1 LKRVSIL
8 VLKEVIVTGLDILCS
23 TLIPKPRY
31 YLGNIG
37 CYSEAVVSTFTT
49 WVVLTLVLIFWGMWV
64 QSAMDHDAILGVHE
78 TEKVTIDREASQ
90 VAERAAI
97 ALQQS
102 RRLRSAESVAVPT
115 WTGRSGTAGAPASSQ
130 RRFGSTTNTRLIASS
145 TMSQSQARTGQNG
158 AHPPAMGSV
167 GGSAAG
173 TAFSSADLLARVQE
187 RNASIS
193 GKCLFFTSLVLEIN
207 SFTFCLHK
215 GCIV

>member
-1 LKRVSIL
+1 
-8 VLKEVIVTGLDILCS
+8 
-23 TLIPKPRY
+23 
-31 YLGNIG
+31 
-37 CYSEAVVSTFTT
+37 
-49 WVVLTLVLIFWGMWV
+49 
-64 QSAMDHDAILGVHE
+64 MDHDAILGVHE
-78 TEKVTIDREASQ
+78 TEKVTIDREANQ
-90 VAERAAI
+90 VAERAAT

-115 WTGRSGTAGAPASSQ
+115 WTGRSGTAGAPGSTQ

-158 AHPPAMGSV
+158 AHPPAMGSM

-193 GKCLFFTSLVLEIN
+193 GKCMFFTSLVFEMN
-207 SFTFCLHK
+207 SFYFLFAQRLH
-215 GCIV
+215 CIRRDDSDIATGVNYGDTSSSSWSKFICNPKMDIMR

>member
-1 LKRVSIL
+1 
-8 VLKEVIVTGLDILCS
+8 
-23 TLIPKPRY
+23 
-31 YLGNIG
+31 
-37 CYSEAVVSTFTT
+37 
-49 WVVLTLVLIFWGMWV
+49 
-64 QSAMDHDAILGVHE
+64 MDHDAILGVHE
-78 TEKVTIDREASQ
+78 TEKVKIDREASQ
-90 VAERAAI
+90 VAERAAT

-115 WTGRSGTAGAPASSQ
+115 WTGRSGTAGAPASTQ

-158 AHPPAMGSV
+158 AHPPAMGSI
-167 GGSAAG
+167 GGSAPG

-193 GKCLFFTSLVLEIN
+193 GKCMFFTSLVREIN

-215 GCIV
+215 GCMV